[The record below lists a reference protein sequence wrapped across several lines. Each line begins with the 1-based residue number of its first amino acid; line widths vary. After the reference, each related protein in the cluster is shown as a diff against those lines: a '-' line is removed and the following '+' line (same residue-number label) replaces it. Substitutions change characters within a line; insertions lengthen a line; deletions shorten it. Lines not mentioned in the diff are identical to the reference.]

1 MASSPQGGPATPAA
15 GLDALR
21 ADAVALGLAFRG
33 AFHPQPADAVPAL
46 PDGTAATTVVLL
58 GFAGSGQW
66 PVFAASPE
74 FADGRPDPLDRW
86 SRRLIGTLAARHD
99 GVALYPSDGPPW
111 LPFQRW
117 ATRAEPVHFSPLGI
131 LIHPDF
137 GLWHA
142 YRGALAL
149 RIRLALP
156 APDRRPSPCDSCPDR
171 PCLTSCP
178 VNAVAPQRLDH
189 RACASH
195 VASSAGLDCLR
206 LACRARRSCP
216 VGAAHRYGPG
226 QAEFHMAAFIGRRSH
241 TDAG

>member
-1 MASSPQGGPATPAA
+1 MPHPEHDPVAPAA
-15 GLDALR
+15 VLAALR
-21 ADAVALGLAFRG
+21 AEAEGLGLALRG
-33 AFHPQPADAVPAL
+33 AFHPQPADAVPLRA
-46 PDGTAATTVVLL
+46 DGGGAATVVLL
-58 GFAGSGQW
+58 GFTGSAQW

-86 SRRLIGTLAARHD
+86 SRRLIDSLAARHG

-117 ATRAEPVHFSPLGI
+117 AMRAEPVHVSPLGI
-131 LIHPDF
+131 LIHPDL

-149 RIRLALP
+149 RARLALP
-156 APDRRPSPCDSCPDR
+156 EPDRRPSPCAACDDK

-178 VNAVAPQRLDH
+178 ASAVAPRHFDQ

-195 VASSAGLDCLR
+195 VASVAGRDCLQ

-216 VGAAHRYGPG
+216 VGAAYRYVPA
-226 QAEFHMAAFIGRRSH
+226 QAQFHMTAFVGRRSGA
-241 TDAG
+241 DAG

>member
-1 MASSPQGGPATPAA
+1 MTRAA

-21 ADAVALGLAFRG
+21 ADAEALGLAFRG
-33 AFHPQPADAVPAL
+33 AFHPRRADAVPPF
-46 PDGTAATTVVLL
+46 PDGRPVATVVLL

-86 SRRLIGTLAARHD
+86 SRRLIGMLAARHD

-149 RIRLALP
+149 HARIGLP
-156 APDRRPSPCDSCPDR
+156 DPDPRASPC
-171 PCLTSCP
+171 
-178 VNAVAPQRLDH
+178 
-189 RACASH
+189 
-195 VASSAGLDCLR
+195 
-206 LACRARRSCP
+206 RSCS
-216 VGAAHRYGPG
+216 
-226 QAEFHMAAFIGRRSH
+226 GRRR
-241 TDAG
+241 

>member
-1 MASSPQGGPATPAA
+1 MSGLA

-33 AFHPQPADAVPAL
+33 AFHPQPADGVPARA
-46 PDGTAATTVVLL
+46 DGGAIATVVLL
-58 GFAGSGQW
+58 GFTGGGQW
-66 PVFAASPE
+66 TAFAASPE

-86 SRRLIGTLAARHD
+86 SRRLVDALAVRHD
-99 GVALYPSDGPPW
+99 AIALYPSDGPPW
-111 LPFQRW
+111 LPFRRW
-117 ATRAEPVHFSPLGI
+117 AERAEPVHVSPLGI

-149 RIRLALP
+149 RTRLALP
-156 APDRRPSPCDSCPDR
+156 EPDRRPSPCGTCIDK

-178 VNAVAPQRLDH
+178 VHAVSLQQVDH
-189 RACASH
+189 RSCTRH

-206 LACRARRSCP
+206 FSCRARRSCP
-216 VGAAHRYGPG
+216 IGVAHRYGPA
-226 QAEFHMAAFIGRRSH
+226 QSEFHMAAFIGRRSR
-241 TDAG
+241 TDAA

>member
-1 MASSPQGGPATPAA
+1 MTGVA

-21 ADAVALGLAFRG
+21 GDALALGLAFRG
-33 AFHPQPADAVPAL
+33 AFHPQPADVVPAGI
-46 PDGTAATTVVLL
+46 DGGAVATVVLL

-66 PVFAASPE
+66 PAFAASPE
-74 FADGRPDPLDRW
+74 FADGRPNPLDRW
-86 SRRLIGTLAARHD
+86 SRRLIDALAVRHD
-99 GVALYPSDGPPW
+99 AVALYPSDGPPW

-149 RIRLALP
+149 RARLALP
-156 APDRRPSPCDSCPDR
+156 EPDRRPSPCSSCAAK

-178 VNAVAPQRLDH
+178 VNAVSLQQVDH

-195 VASSAGLDCLR
+195 VAASAGRDCLQ

-216 VGAAHRYGPG
+216 VGAAHRYGPA
-226 QAEFHMAAFIGRRSH
+226 QAEFHTQA
-241 TDAG
+241 